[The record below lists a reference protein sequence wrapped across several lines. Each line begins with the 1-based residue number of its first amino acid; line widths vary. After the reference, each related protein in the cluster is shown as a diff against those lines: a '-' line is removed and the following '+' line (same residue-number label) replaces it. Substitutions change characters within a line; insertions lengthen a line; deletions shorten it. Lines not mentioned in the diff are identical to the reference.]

1 MGQDVMYD
9 VPSLWIVVA
18 LLSGMFLAMYGGR
31 RIGKRRPARGESET
45 GQITATQASLLGILG
60 LLLGFTFSVALGR
73 HDARS
78 AAVVAEA
85 NAIGTAWLRTD
96 YLEDA
101 EPVKAA
107 LLDYATLR
115 VAASTIPVTQEAA
128 RDELIVSAE
137 AAFAELWAI
146 AAEITRERP
155 SPATVAFSNALNDVI
170 DELSARDA
178 AVERHVPEIVLIMLY
193 ATFLLSGA
201 LLGYASGVG
210 RTRITVSALV
220 MPVLIVALVFV
231 IIDLDRPRR
240 GLILVDQSPI
250 VAALEAMRR
259 DAGS

>member
-9 VPSLWIVVA
+9 VPSLWIVVT
-18 LLSGMFLAMYGGR
+18 LLGGMFLAMYGGR
-31 RIGKRRPARGESET
+31 RVGKTRPPRGESET

-101 EPVKAA
+101 GPVKAA
-107 LLDYATLR
+107 MLDYARLR
-115 VAASTIPVTQEAA
+115 VAASTIPVTEEAA
-128 RDELIVSAE
+128 RADLIAAAE
-137 AAFAELWAI
+137 AAFAELWAV
-146 AAEITRERP
+146 AAETTRDRP
-155 SPATVAFSNALNDVI
+155 TPATVAFSNALNDVI

-178 AVERHVPEIVLIMLY
+178 AIDRHVPEIVLIMLY

-201 LLGYASGVG
+201 LLGYGSGVG
-210 RTRITVSALV
+210 RTRIAATALV
-220 MPVLIVALVFV
+220 MPVLIVALVYV

-250 VAALEAMRR
+250 IAVLDAMRR
-259 DAGS
+259 DADS